1 MNKEKEIANRL
12 IEYYKENGR
21 DLPWRH
27 NRNPYRVWIS
37 EIMLQQTRVE
47 AVKGYY
53 ARFLQ
58 ELPDIQSLANV
69 EDDILMKLWE
79 GLGYY
84 TRARNLKKC
93 AIECCEN
100 YNGEMPTTSSELEKL
115 PGIGR
120 YTAAAIASFC
130 YGESIAAL
138 DGNGLRVFAR
148 LYGVEDNILSTI
160 GDRKIRQHM
169 QECVEYVSSA
179 SFNQAVMDLASSI
192 CLPKGSAR
200 CEICPLRDVCF
211 AYENNRMMDLP
222 VRLSKTKKIEEEY
235 SVLVF
240 VYGKE
245 ICLIKRPS
253 TGLLANLYGFE
264 MVSGYKDNEE
274 VYSCFKDY
282 CSNVLDVRELGE
294 FKHIFSHKIWKMKA
308 FMVQCKYKFNKGTWV
323 SYEELINQYAL
334 PTAFVEIMHTVII
347 ELNGGG
353 LNEQGNYK

>member
-12 IEYYKENGR
+12 IDYYKIHGR

-58 ELPDIQSLANV
+58 ELPDIQALANV
-69 EDDILMKLWE
+69 DDDLLMKLWE

-93 AIECCEN
+93 AIECCEK
-100 YNGEMPTTSSELEKL
+100 YSGEMPTTSVELEQL

-148 LYGVEDNILSTI
+148 LYGIEDNVLSVA
-160 GDRKIRQHM
+160 GDKKIRNLM
-169 QECVEYVSSA
+169 QECVGYVSSS

-200 CEICPLRDVCF
+200 CEMCPLKDLCF
-211 AYENNRMMDLP
+211 AYINNKTGDLP
-222 VRLSKTKKIEEEY
+222 VRISKQKKTEEEY
-235 SVLVF
+235 TVLVY
-240 VYGKE
+240 VCDNE
-245 ICLIKRPS
+245 ISIVKRPS
-253 TGLLANLYGFE
+253 SGLLANLYGFE
-264 MVSGYKDNEE
+264 MISGHKNKEE
-274 VYSCFKDY
+274 VMFYYKEY
-282 CSNVLDVRELGE
+282 CNNKEDIKELGH
-294 FKHIFSHKIWKMKA
+294 FKHVFSHKIWKMKA
-308 FMVQCKYKFNKGTWV
+308 FMIQCNYKINNYIWV
-323 SYEELINQYAL
+323 SCEELINQYAL
-334 PTAFVEIMHTVII
+334 PTAFAEIAHTVII
-347 ELNGGG
+347 QLNGGG
-353 LNEQGNYK
+353 LNEQGNCK